1 MIPHVRIRANSRHV
15 PSLMWDR
22 ADSLSARLMKKDRPF
37 LEREHL
43 RDTRA
48 SIARTNSGTIG
59 STNSPISA
67 AGTMNDVPPF
77 KDMRGASERIVYSPD
92 SFPRA
97 EI

>member
-1 MIPHVRIRANSRHV
+1 
-15 PSLMWDR
+15 MWDR
-22 ADSLSARLMKKDRPF
+22 ADSLSARLVKKDRPF

-48 SIARTNSGTIG
+48 SIAWTNSGTIG

-77 KDMRGASERIVYSPD
+77 KDMRGASERIVYSPIL
-92 SFPRA
+92 FRA
-97 EI
+97 QKI